1 MRYQLTDHEWVAIK
15 PMLPNKPRGVGNFL
29 SPSLMRAG
37 TGRPARWAYPG
48 QGPFGRAPGRD
59 RSDRH
64 NPSSTRNFDF
74 LGVHRHKH
82 RSRSDSRRFREMI
95 KRGLL
100 FGDHTL
106 ANHLKH
112 SRSKYKCLFDASFLF
127 FYEGRSLFGLV
138 SAGFARC
145 G

>member
-37 TGRPARWAYPG
+37 TGRPTRWAYPG

-74 LGVHRHKH
+74 LDVHRHEH
-82 RSRSDSRRFREMI
+82 RPRSDFFANPSGGSSITACKNILYRF
-95 KRGLL
+95 KRKSGW
-100 FGDHTL
+100 F
-106 ANHLKH
+106 
-112 SRSKYKCLFDASFLF
+112 
-127 FYEGRSLFGLV
+127 
-138 SAGFARC
+138 
-145 G
+145 